1 MSPTHPSLLALPY
14 TLLFPWSCP
23 GPSPREEEGELGF
36 LKRTADLAKSRLT
49 SAHSSSCQQLQDC
62 SKPRAVSPGS
72 IAAVRIEAVG
82 PCLPALTPHPSRR
95 APHLRVK
102 VDSCVTLVGRS
113 PCSPLLTPLPALPG
127 DRAAPGLRWG
137 GKRELPGLAQ
147 VPALGRELR
156 PAGTSPGYSVTAAL
170 RVQAAN
176 WPTGRSPETWP
187 APQPSPGPAATQGGN
202 RELGRLGLQPWV
214 Q

>member
-49 SAHSSSCQQLQDC
+49 SVHSSSCQQLQDC

-72 IAAVRIEAVG
+72 IVAVRIEAVG

-113 PCSPLLTPLPALPG
+113 LWSPLLTPLPALPG
-127 DRAAPGLRWG
+127 DQGSPRPQVGRKQGAARTCSGACSG
-137 GKRELPGLAQ
+137 QGAQ
-147 VPALGRELR
+147 TCRNQPRLQCDSCPE
-156 PAGTSPGYSVTAAL
+156 SPGSQLAHWPVTRNLAC
-170 RVQAAN
+170 
-176 WPTGRSPETWP
+176 PTTKPRTSCHPGR
-187 APQPSPGPAATQGGN
+187 
-202 RELGRLGLQPWV
+202 
-214 Q
+214 